1 MPINIPDE
9 PKILTTVYDSF
20 RGVDF
25 TNDPTNIWK
34 KRSPDAVNMLPDE
47 AGRPFKRTGYDVVC
61 DENAFKTAY
70 DPSYDGDFS
79 IERCYY
85 FELGGVSH
93 IMLFTNIGLF
103 RYSDAKGMESELEFL
118 SDDSDLI
125 ASKERAY
132 FFEGDGI
139 SAFYIYG
146 NYRVWRFTHDN
157 EFEELKSE
165 LPKSVTYEG
174 DIQGFDS
181 YGIYVPTLRY
191 AVSSSGSGTDY
202 ESVNLLGKYVSEDFG
217 EVGGITVAPLA
228 LSVPEEAADQVL
240 AFVSVSK
247 QFDTLLTVV
256 DSSESPSS
264 TQAVL
269 TTVDGQS
276 TITFDSPKT
285 SIVPGEDAVK
295 IIYPRVDVTITN
307 RDEASLTEETATA

>member
-1 MPINIPDE
+1 MTVLENAERIRDGYRIKREDKELINQLKTCDIDGLLE
-9 PKILTTVYDSF
+9 AADMLREHF
-20 RGVDF
+20 RGDFVDLCSIIAGKSGNCGENCKF
-25 TNDPTNIWK
+25 CAQSAYNHTQCEVYKLLDYETIYNEA
-34 KRSPDAVNMLPDE
+34 RSN
-47 AGRPFKRTGYDVVC
+47 
-61 DENAFKTAY
+61 
-70 DPSYDGDFS
+70 
-79 IERCYY
+79 
-85 FELGGVSH
+85 
-93 IMLFTNIGLF
+93 
-103 RYSDAKGMESELEFL
+103 ESE
-118 SDDSDLI
+118 
-125 ASKERAY
+125 
-132 FFEGDGI
+132 G
-139 SAFYIYG
+139 
-146 NYRVWRFTHDN
+146 VQRFAIVNSGKGPTDN

-191 AVSSSGSGTDY
+191 AVSSSGRGTDY

-256 DSSESPSS
+256 DSSGSPSS

-285 SIVPGEDAVK
+285 SIVSGEDAVK